1 MTNLSF
7 SFSRREALALLLAAE
22 SLQEE
27 APESLAEALS
37 SASGK
42 LCQASPCSPF
52 RSAREALRKGFL
64 GF

>member
-1 MTNLSF
+1 MIKLSL
-7 SFSRREALALLLAAE
+7 SPSEAFALLFAAE

-27 APESLAEALS
+27 APESLQEALS

-52 RSAREALRKGFL
+52 RSAREALKRGFL

>member
-1 MTNLSF
+1 MIKLSL
-7 SFSRREALALLLAAE
+7 SRPEAFALLLAAE
-22 SLQEE
+22 SLQGE
-27 APESLAEALS
+27 APESLQEALA

-52 RSAREALRKGFL
+52 RSAQEALRKGFQ

>member
-1 MTNLSF
+1 MIKLSL
-7 SFSRREALALLLAAE
+7 SRSEAFALLLAAE

-27 APESLAEALS
+27 APESISEALS

-42 LCQASPCSPF
+42 LCQAFPCSPF
-52 RSAREALRKGFL
+52 RSATEALRKGFQ